1 MSARLAIG
9 RRGGGGAVRRSV
21 VSPSPPSQRDAPE
34 RQRGV
39 SQLVV
44 TRATPTAAQRG
55 PASSCGAPRPS
66 CEPALRPPSK
76 HAPRTER
83 RLGRK
88 GVVVAP
94 GVVAA
99 RSARGRSLSRARA
112 ADLWIA
118 RPCRP
123 PRASPRDMARRA
135 TTAPRPAAVPR
146 PRSISECDVLCSD
159 CSQVF
164 RVNGVEDAPFEFVR
178 AAPHATGEIGK
189 TSTWRHCCA
198 TCYPSCE
205 PYCCDDGWVRTG
217 LWR

>member
-9 RRGGGGAVRRSV
+9 RRGGGWAVRRSV
-21 VSPSPPSQRDAPE
+21 VSPSPLSQRDAPE
-34 RQRGV
+34 GRRGV

-55 PASSCGAPRPS
+55 PASSCGSPPPS
-66 CEPALRPPSK
+66 CYPALRPPSK
-76 HAPRTER
+76 HAPRAER

-88 GVVVAP
+88 RVVVAP
-94 GVVAA
+94 GGWRRVLHAA
-99 RSARGRSLSRARA
+99 GLSRARA
-112 ADLWIA
+112 RRIFGSLVRVGHRA
-118 RPCRP
+118 RPRAIWRDAP
-123 PRASPRDMARRA
+123 PRR
-135 TTAPRPAAVPR
+135 RPAAVPR

-159 CSQVF
+159 CCQVF
-164 RVNGVEDAPFEFVR
+164 RVNGVEDVPFEFVR